1 MFCQNCGTK
10 LGDGAKFC
18 PNCGTKAAS
27 PAGDSADSVDPAQ
40 TQEMVSTADSSARE
54 MLERGKKLTEE
65 MEFDEAVRVL
75 TELIKL
81 DRNNAEAYNA
91 RGDAYYLLD
100 GDKAIRD
107 YSRAI
112 ELKPDYAEAFWSRGI
127 SYYLSKQ
134 DNTHA
139 LADFNK
145 AIEFRASLEDKLL
158 IQAFVNRGII
168 YYGQEKYD
176 AAFQDCKEALAL
188 KPDYS
193 DAYNLQ
199 GLLYDATGEQD
210 KAVQSYDKA
219 IEISPK
225 FAVAYYNRGLS
236 YLNREAPWENAR
248 QILSDFAKAV
258 ELAPDNEL
266 FREGLD
272 SVKGYRYV
280 TIKCHSCGEVYSV
293 DRLNLAK
300 DATNCD
306 CPKCNIANAI
316 EQLQITIVFDG
327 DGIDNNVDMADE
339 LLAALNTVGGY
350 TVVQQTK
357 ADYEADNVKREIL
370 GTEDKRP
377 FIFVGKIN
385 GELFTK
391 CRWDYNEMGMKYG
404 WAANQ
409 AILYVEKARLNEK
422 DVAKFAQL
430 VGAEVAEAAPE
441 KPKSFLQKGLDNIK
455 KGVDGA
461 TKTVDKLPLA
471 AKIAVGVGGTFL
483 FGLGGL
489 AIAGG
494 TYLINGKVNNDKLF
508 ADQKKYL
515 VQKFCAE
522 ALSDFI
528 GGV

>member
-18 PNCGTKAAS
+18 PNCGTKVAS
-27 PAGDSADSVDPAQ
+27 PAGDSTDSAGAAPI
-40 TQEMVSTADSSARE
+40 QEMVSTADSSVRE
-54 MLERGKKLTEE
+54 MLERGQKLTEE
-65 MEFDEAVRVL
+65 MELDEAVRVL

-91 RGDAYYLLD
+91 RGDAYGWLD
-100 GDKAIRD
+100 DDKAIRD

-112 ELKPDYAEAFWSRGI
+112 ELKPDYAEAFWSRGYT
-127 SYYLSKQ
+127 YYSQ
-134 DNTHA
+134 DNTRA

-145 AIEFRASLEDKLL
+145 AIEFRASLKDDSLV
-158 IQAFVNRGII
+158 QAFVNRGFI
-168 YYGQEKYD
+168 YYEQEKYD
-176 AAFQDCKEALAL
+176 AAFQDCKEALDLNPSAA
-188 KPDYS
+188 
-193 DAYNLQ
+193 AYNLH
-199 GLLYDATGEQD
+199 GLLYDATGKQD
-210 KAVQSYDKA
+210 KAVESYDKA
-219 IEISPK
+219 IEINPE
-225 FAVAYYNRGLS
+225 FAVAYYNRGQS
-236 YLNREAPWENAR
+236 YLNREAPWEKAR
-248 QILSDFAKAV
+248 QILDDFAKAV
-258 ELAPDNEL
+258 ELAPDNES

-272 SVKGYRYV
+272 SVKSYRYV

-293 DRLNLAK
+293 DRLDLAE
-300 DATNCD
+300 DATSCD
-306 CPKCNIANAI
+306 CPKCNAANAI

-327 DGIDNNVDMADE
+327 DGVDNNVDMADE
-339 LLAALNTVGGY
+339 LLAALNMVGGY
-350 TVVQQTK
+350 AVVQQTK

-385 GELFTK
+385 EELFAK

-404 WAANQ
+404 WAENQ
-409 AILYVEKARLNEK
+409 AVLYVEKKRLNEK
-422 DVAKFAQL
+422 DVAQFAQL
-430 VGAEVAEAAPE
+430 VGAEVEAAAPE
-441 KPKSFLQKGLDNIK
+441 KPKNLFLKGLDNIK